1 MIPLD
6 QVGASLPSGKVTRN
20 SRSGGIPGNPV
31 TQKSRREF
39 PGILKIQFYLIDL

>member
-31 TQKSRREF
+31 TQKF
-39 PGILKIQFYLIDL
+39 PAGISGNFENSILFN